1 MSIPAIVARVVGFL
15 RAGYPEGVPVTD
27 YVPLLALLHRQL
39 SDDEV
44 CQVAAELTSSGQ
56 WPVAGT
62 DIEVAITKAID
73 AMPSPKDVQRVTQ
86 RLEAGGWTG
95 STADPPQT

>member
-15 RAGYPEGVPVTD
+15 RASYPDGVPPTD
-27 YVPLLALLHRQL
+27 YIPLLALLQRQL

-44 CQVAAELTSSGQ
+44 RQVAAQLIATGQ
-56 WPVAGT
+56 WPVAVT

-73 AMPSPKDVQRVTQ
+73 TMPSPKDVQRVTD
-86 RLEAGGWTG
+86 RLTAAGWPTTG
-95 STADPPQT
+95 TP